1 MKTKFSSLNFW
12 NYKFLLKFTNCWQGN
27 IFPPTFTWSV
37 KNVTCLSTVHMRREK
52 KQLLADESFS
62 VLKSKFVKF
71 YTLKG
76 MVYLTFLTI
85 TVLSSI
91 RQSAEISV
99 NKK

>member
-1 MKTKFSSLNFW
+1 
-12 NYKFLLKFTNCWQGN
+12 
-27 IFPPTFTWSV
+27 
-37 KNVTCLSTVHMRREK
+37 MRREK

-91 RQSAEISV
+91 RQPAEISV